1 MDSNKNDSVIGEE
14 AKIRKSAPGD
24 GIRSLKSS
32 YAFRLINYEL
42 YVKPSK
48 SSSNF
53 INSFEISTAC
63 IYILWLIFYLQILS
77 SCPLD

>member
-14 AKIRKSAPGD
+14 GKIRKSAPGD

-48 SSSNF
+48 LIVRYNF
-53 INSFEISTAC
+53 HNSFEISTM
-63 IYILWLIFYLQILS
+63 YVFIFYVL
-77 SCPLD
+77 